1 MLIDMKSTWV
11 YLSVVQKVNEFR
23 VKACMICINVG
34 KYKEYLSE
42 VSAFINKVANRGGW
56 HLRMSGDV

>member
-42 VSAFINKVANRGGW
+42 VSAFIN
-56 HLRMSGDV
+56 